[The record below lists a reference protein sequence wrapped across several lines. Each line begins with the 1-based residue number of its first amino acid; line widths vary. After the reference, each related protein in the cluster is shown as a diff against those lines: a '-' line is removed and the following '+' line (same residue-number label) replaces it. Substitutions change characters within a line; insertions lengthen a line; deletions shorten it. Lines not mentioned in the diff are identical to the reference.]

1 VKEAAVPVQE
11 QASTVPAVTFAA
23 ATETL
28 RSTARWLLTAAAG
41 VGGLLI
47 AGLQLT
53 SLGSLSLTAWRLWVG
68 VGGVLLAVCG
78 VAYLI
83 TRTSQILTNEW
94 ITLAQLSVDD
104 FQTRLAGGSSDGP
117 LLQEIEVYKHELY
130 AHVAED
136 VQQLYRRL
144 IQANELVR
152 MAGAGA
158 GDADLRVSAELRS
171 AADNVVQYANYFE
184 TRTRF
189 KALGRQF
196 AYAAVAIVVG
206 VLLFAYAANPAG

>member
-1 VKEAAVPVQE
+1 MAVKE
-11 QASTVPAVTFAA
+11 QASTAPAATFAA

-28 RSTARWLLTAAAG
+28 RSTVKWLLAASAG
-41 VGGLLI
+41 VGGLLV

-53 SLGSLSLTAWRLWVG
+53 SLGSLSLTAWRLWVA
-68 VGGVLLAVCG
+68 VGGVLLAVGG

-83 TRTSQILTNEW
+83 LRTSQILTNEW

-104 FQTRLAGGSSDGP
+104 FQAQLDGQTSDRP
-117 LLQEIEVYKHELY
+117 VLQEIEVFKHELY
-130 AHVAED
+130 AHVADD

-144 IQANELVR
+144 IQANEVVR
-152 MAGAGA
+152 AAGAGEL
-158 GDADLRVSAELRS
+158 DLRGAAELR
-171 AADNVVQYANYFE
+171 AAAENVVQYANYSE

-196 AYAAVAIVVG
+196 AYAAAAIVVG

>member
-1 VKEAAVPVQE
+1 VPVQE

-83 TRTSQILTNEW
+83 TRTSQLLTNEW

-104 FQTRLAGGSSDGP
+104 FQTRST
-117 LLQEIEVYKHELY
+117 
-130 AHVAED
+130 
-136 VQQLYRRL
+136 
-144 IQANELVR
+144 
-152 MAGAGA
+152 AGA
-158 GDADLRVSAELRS
+158 RTVRCFRRS
-171 AADNVVQYANYFE
+171 RSTNMSF
-184 TRTRF
+184 TPMSPRTSSSF
-189 KALGRQF
+189 TG
-196 AYAAVAIVVG
+196 G
-206 VLLFAYAANPAG
+206 

>member
-1 VKEAAVPVQE
+1 MPVKE
-11 QASTVPAVTFAA
+11 QASTVPAATFAA

-41 VGGLLI
+41 LGGLLV

-53 SLGSLSLTAWRLWVG
+53 SLGSLSLTAWRLWVS

-83 TRTSQILTNEW
+83 MRTSQILTNEW

-104 FQTRLAGGSSDGP
+104 FQAQLEGAASSSA

-130 AHVAED
+130 AQVAES

-144 IQANELVR
+144 IQANELIREAVV
-152 MAGAGA
+152 
-158 GDADLRVSAELRS
+158 DEADLRRAAELR
-171 AADNVVQYANYFE
+171 AAAENVVHYANYYE
-184 TRTRF
+184 TRIRF
-189 KALGRQF
+189 KALGRHF
-196 AYAAVAIVVG
+196 GYASAVIVVG

>member
-1 VKEAAVPVQE
+1 MAVKE
-11 QASTVPAVTFAA
+11 QASTAPAATFAA

-28 RSTARWLLTAAAG
+28 RSTVKWLLAASAG
-41 VGGLLI
+41 VGGLLV

-53 SLGSLSLTAWRLWVG
+53 SLGSLSLTAWRLWVA
-68 VGGVLLAVCG
+68 VGGVLLAVGG

-83 TRTSQILTNEW
+83 LRTSQILTNEW

-104 FQTRLAGGSSDGP
+104 FQAQLDGQTSDRP
-117 LLQEIEVYKHELY
+117 VLQEIEVFKHELY

-144 IQANELVR
+144 IQANEVVR
-152 MAGAGA
+152 TAGAGEL
-158 GDADLRVSAELRS
+158 DLRGAAELR
-171 AADNVVQYANYFE
+171 AAAENVVQYANYSE

-189 KALGRQF
+189 KALGQQF
-196 AYAAVAIVVG
+196 AYAAAAIVVG